1 MHAKRNSIT
10 LGILLVLLLTI
21 GVFWY
26 KKESK
31 KINEQKIKNVELRH
45 KLDGSIEIMKAL
57 EAVESEHRTLKEK
70 WSHAPKKIVA
80 AEEPSFSLYYL
91 NWLVNNY
98 RVPVEFDFE
107 LKSINNDN
115 DLLTFRF
122 LLAGEGTYQDLYR
135 FIWFITKNPL
145 LYQIESFS
153 IKQTNS
159 SANLI
164 GFSMLI
170 RGFSST
176 QSWESGQEF
185 SFTMMKPV
193 VQNMQFHDVFKS
205 LYQVRKP
212 TRSANIVRRDAP
224 KIKSITVD
232 PSLVEIETAA
242 LQAVANGRAYIKDR
256 NGRLLTLK
264 SGEKVRFGK
273 LTRINQK
280 KSEVEFVLKKSG
292 ITKTVILG
300 LGYKK

>member
-153 IKQTNS
+153 IKQTKS
-159 SANLI
+159 SANFI

-212 TRSANIVRRDAP
+212 TRSADRR
-224 KIKSITVD
+224 
-232 PSLVEIETAA
+232 
-242 LQAVANGRAYIKDR
+242 R
-256 NGRLLTLK
+256 
-264 SGEKVRFGK
+264 
-273 LTRINQK
+273 
-280 KSEVEFVLKKSG
+280 
-292 ITKTVILG
+292 
-300 LGYKK
+300 